1 MGDLVEQQQKLTHRV
16 LSLNAQINVVVT
28 SSDEALKAKVRADY
42 AQALKELAT
51 IDEALHTKF
60 PAYFELASP
69 QTLSLTEVQTR
80 LSRDEGLIYITPV
93 GLDMYVLAVT
103 KKAVKWT
110 RLENLTHGFDEL
122 IKILRAP
129 LGGKAP
135 GPYDRASA
143 YEIYHQLIEP
153 VEGVFKDNHVTKLY
167 SVTGGALADLP
178 LGVLMTAPKVQG
190 EADDDDEALAASDD
204 WLADRYSLTVL
215 PSVSSLGA
223 PSRDGQ
229 TAPANSVAFVGYGDP
244 VLEGTHG
251 AGRGP
256 DDQLQ
261 TTGTVVAKVED
272 GKILIDPNWVRTH
285 FAPLEG
291 TRLELPQLA
300 KDLGVDPGATV
311 RLATADTE
319 TAIKD
324 DKAVSEA
331 KVVAIATHGFL
342 ATQVPGFKEPGLV
355 FTPPQSPS
363 FKDDGVLTASEAA
376 DLRFKA
382 DWIILSA
389 CDTATPDGTS
399 GAQGMSSLAKA
410 FLYAGAGSLLAS
422 HWPVSDEVTA
432 ALTSEV
438 LKLRASGLTR
448 AEALKQAMHTIRT
461 GKRADGTPIPG
472 YTTKWANPALWAP
485 FSVISNINQ

>member
-1 MGDLVEQQQKLTHRV
+1 MAVTLTEAAARHVTRYIAKRGHGVGVRLGVRTTGCSGLAYKLEYADEVAPEDLV
-16 LSLNAQINVVVT
+16 
-28 SSDEALKAKVRADY
+28 
-42 AQALKELAT
+42 
-51 IDEALHTKF
+51 
-60 PAYFELASP
+60 FE
-69 QTLSLTEVQTR
+69 
-80 LSRDEGLIYITPV
+80 G
-93 GLDMYVLAVT
+93 
-103 KKAVKWT
+103 
-110 RLENLTHGFDEL
+110 HG
-122 IKILRAP
+122 I
-129 LGGKAP
+129 
-135 GPYDRASA
+135 
-143 YEIYHQLIEP
+143 
-153 VEGVFKDNHVTKLY
+153 
-167 SVTGGALADLP
+167 
-178 LGVLMTAPKVQG
+178 
-190 EADDDDEALAASDD
+190 
-204 WLADRYSLTVL
+204 
-215 PSVSSLGA
+215 
-223 PSRDGQ
+223 
-229 TAPANSVAFVGYGDP
+229 
-244 VLEGTHG
+244 
-251 AGRGP
+251 
-256 DDQLQ
+256 
-261 TTGTVVAKVED
+261 
-272 GKILIDPNWVRTH
+272 KILIDPNWVRTH